1 MLTVFDHTVN
11 IQLKKCLL
19 SKIRPLDTSEAVS
32 KLVPELRNLKR
43 DNAVRGL
50 LTQLSLLLII
60 FSFLVYL
67 KDTYALNSSFL

>member
-1 MLTVFDHTVN
+1 MLSVFDHTVN

-50 LTQLSLLLII
+50 LT
-60 FSFLVYL
+60 
-67 KDTYALNSSFL
+67 